1 MGCSISHID
10 YDILVIKN
18 LPRYIRLIVLIRA
31 FLNGEYELME
41 KLSTYLNNPIEL
53 NIIPMKI
60 YLEKLSYF
68 SINILSDFTYD
79 RDFLIKNLNN
89 IINNN
94 FRIVLERGGSVLT
107 NRQEYFP
114 TFVEEISKNSKAGLK
129 MSIYD
134 KNRVIYQAY
143 DTESNIRSFDREHI
157 LAYDLLFKIS
167 SYIDD
172 EHIIKNETLINIMSV
187 VDEYVGSNIKEKELY
202 MLYDKIP
209 NLFLKYKNQ
218 SLRYLLHMYNKIW
231 KVTINATPL
240 TDTTK
245 IKKGDSIL
253 IIGLSGIIIG
263 CILF

>member
-31 FLNGEYELME
+31 FLNGEYNLIE
-41 KLSTYLNNPIEL
+41 KLSNYLNNPIEL

-60 YLEKLSYF
+60 YLEKLNYF
-68 SINILSDFTYD
+68 SINILTDFTYD
-79 RDFLIKNLNN
+79 RDFFIRNINN
-89 IINNN
+89 MINNN
-94 FRIVLERGGSVLT
+94 FKIVLERGGSVL
-107 NRQEYFP
+107 NNKQEYFP
-114 TFVEEISKNSKAGLK
+114 TFIEEIIKNSKAGLK
-129 MSIYD
+129 MSICD
-134 KNRVIYQAY
+134 KNKVIYQTY
-143 DTESNIRSFDREHI
+143 DTETSIRFYNTEHV

-167 SYIDD
+167 SYIDN
-172 EHIIKNETLINIMSV
+172 EHKIKYETLIDIMSV
-187 VDEYVGSNIKEKELY
+187 VDEYVGSHIKEKELY

-209 NLFLKYKNQ
+209 NLFIKYTGQ
-218 SLRYLLHMYNKIW
+218 PLRYLLHMYNKIW
-231 KVTINATPL
+231 KVTINGITL

-253 IIGLSGIIIG
+253 IIGFSGVIIG